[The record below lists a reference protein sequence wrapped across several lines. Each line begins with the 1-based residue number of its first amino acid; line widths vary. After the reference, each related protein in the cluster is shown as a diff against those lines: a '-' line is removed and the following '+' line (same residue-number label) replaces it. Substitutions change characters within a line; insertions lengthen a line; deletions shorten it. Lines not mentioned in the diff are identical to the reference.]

1 MRPRERF
8 LSVLHRE
15 SIDRMPAVCP
25 LQTATIDQMRLSGA
39 YWPEANFGGE
49 KMAKLSLAAS
59 EFAGFESA
67 RVPFDVA
74 VDEEALGAEIG
85 RSDRETAPFI
95 MKPIIVEK
103 EDLDA
108 LVVPDPGAAGRV
120 PVLLDAISR
129 IKAEH
134 PELPMICAHHGPFTL
149 AAQLRGEEQAMVD
162 IATDPEFLEAI
173 LCKCTEWG
181 SALAKA
187 AVDAGADAIMMI
199 DAEANDLILG
209 PEEFARF
216 ARPGETAMVKA
227 IHALDCPAMVH
238 ICADVSLTA
247 DQVADSGV
255 DGFSIGQG
263 SSVKDI
269 RARTRGRCVMIGNV
283 SPATTLYSGTPD
295 EVREETLRCI
305 RDGFDLVAPGCGL
318 SPKTPLVNLQTMT
331 ATIKTFRKT

>member
-1 MRPRERF
+1 
-8 LSVLHRE
+8 LSALRRE
-15 SIDRMPAVCP
+15 SVDRMPAACP
-25 LQTATIDQMRLSGA
+25 LQTATLDQMRLSGA
-39 YWPEANFGGE
+39 YWPEANFDGE

-67 RVPFDVA
+67 RVPFDAA

-103 EDLDA
+103 GDLDA
-108 LVVPDPGAAGRV
+108 LVVPDPRAAGRV

-134 PELPMICAHHGPFTL
+134 PELPMICAHHAPFTL

-162 IATDPEFLEAI
+162 IATDPGFLEE
-173 LCKCTEWG
+173 LLSKCADWG
-181 SALAKA
+181 NALAKA
-187 AVDAGADAIMMI
+187 AIEAGADAIMMI

-209 PEEFARF
+209 PKEFARF
-216 ARPGETAMVKA
+216 AKPGEARMVRA
-227 IHALDCPAMVH
+227 IHSMGCPAMVH
-238 ICADVSLTA
+238 ICADISLTA
-247 DQVADSGV
+247 DQVADTGV

-269 RARTRGRCVMIGNV
+269 RARTSGRCVLIGNV

-305 RDGFDLVAPGCGL
+305 RNGFDLVAPGCGL

-331 ATIKTFRKT
+331 ATIKNYRKT